1 MNEAR
6 FVKRVVGRALQA
18 AVVLALTIAPAS
30 AFAAAPTIPDWEQ
43 VSKTLT
49 VKIRSLQPTYAV
61 GDVAKIEVTVRR
73 SIPVDP
79 VKRTGVSGVPV
90 HKADLKA
97 KRSLPAGPA
106 NGADVK
112 GGVPVQGA
120 EVLLIVAVRNR
131 SFYATGVTDERGR
144 AVISVKIRRG
154 TPPGAADVT
163 AFAAKKHGDLGCID
177 NCISISEWGSEQV
190 KGLFTIKR

>member
-6 FVKRVVGRALQA
+6 FIKRVVGRALQA
-18 AVVLALTIAPAS
+18 GVVLALTIAPAS

-49 VKIRSLQPTYAV
+49 VDIRSLQPAYAV

-73 SIPVDP
+73 SVSVGP

-97 KRSLPAGPA
+97 KRSLPAGP
-106 NGADVK
+106 DVK

-120 EVLLIVAVRNR
+120 KVLLIVAVRDR
-131 SFYATGVTDERGR
+131 SFYATGVTDDRGR
-144 AVISVKIRRG
+144 AVMSVKIRRG

-163 AFAAKKHGDLGCID
+163 AFAAKKLVDLGCID
-177 NCISISEWGSEQV
+177 HCISIEEWGSEQV
-190 KGLFTIKR
+190 KRLFTIKR